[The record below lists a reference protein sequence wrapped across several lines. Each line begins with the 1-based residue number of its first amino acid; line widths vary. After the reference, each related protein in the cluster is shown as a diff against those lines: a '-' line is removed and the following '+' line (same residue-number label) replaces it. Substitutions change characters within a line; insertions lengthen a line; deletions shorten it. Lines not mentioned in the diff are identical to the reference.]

1 MSRQQRLFQLEY
13 HDDLRRLRLVGGEPA
28 QVCVAPVGDVD
39 DSSCLKLTTGSIPP
53 EGRQREGSAAMAL
66 PADVVI
72 AALRS
77 GAGLRISGAGLA
89 PSVIQGYA
97 SAAKDGGSHITIV
110 IGDVTLMRHL
120 IEGIGGAGRGHV
132 TLDFAD
138 NP

>member
-1 MSRQQRLFQLEY
+1 
-13 HDDLRRLRLVGGEPA
+13 
-28 QVCVAPVGDVD
+28 
-39 DSSCLKLTTGSIPP
+39 
-53 EGRQREGSAAMAL
+53 MAL

-77 GAGLRISGAGLA
+77 GACLRISGAGLA
-89 PSVIQGYA
+89 PNVIQSYA

-110 IGDVTLMRHL
+110 MGDVTLMRHV
-120 IEGIGGAGRGHV
+120 IEAIGAAGRGHV